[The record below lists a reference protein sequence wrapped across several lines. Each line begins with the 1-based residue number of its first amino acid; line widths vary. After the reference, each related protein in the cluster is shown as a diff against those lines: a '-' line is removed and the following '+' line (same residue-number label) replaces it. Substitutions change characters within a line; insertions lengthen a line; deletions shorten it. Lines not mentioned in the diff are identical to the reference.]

1 LETADF
7 LHDLEDTDEAIAAGL
22 PAAEGATPHQLDNGA
37 ASPVLGKG
45 TGSVQKTPSSADKR
59 TVDPK
64 QVSATKGSGAKGT
77 LPRTESSSLPIP
89 VAELVVAAHAAL
101 LLHTL
106 EGNTSLTS
114 NGGQKLLGNSPQTEQ
129 PARAIDA
136 LPRGDWWL
144 CVRVLKAFLT
154 LQGQVRSS
162 ADAYFFR
169 LFVVTV
175 CRVFLHSR
183 VNRPESCCWTTLR
196 QSCTPSPACKKC
208 PRQHLAP
215 PIGVRRGFRV
225 SATTTRNGCLSRP
238 QPACPATPPPHAS
251 RRARRPPASCTAMRS
266 PTGSISQLRTT
277 RPFLRAVQ
285 AQLLHPRARRT
296 SVEKKMRGNGSG
308 MDTTTCGWWRRYRI
322 ATRRILARSGQRRR
336 QKWTVRGALSISP
349 SCWRKLW
356 RRPRSRCIAL
366 AAPRRSSS
374 WRRLRER
381 GRMVQPRSVQA
392 VLPLKGVPRAARVHR
407 AQPTP
412 HWLPQ

>member
-7 LHDLEDTDEAIAAGL
+7 LHDLEDTDEAITSGL
-22 PAAEGATPHQLDNGA
+22 PAAEGAALHQLDNGA

-45 TGSVQKTPSSADKR
+45 TGSVQKTPSSVDER
-59 TVDPK
+59 TTDPK
-64 QVSATKGSGAKGT
+64 KVSETKGSGAKGT

-106 EGNTSLTS
+106 EGNTILTS
-114 NGGQKLLGNSPQTEQ
+114 NSGQKLLGSSPQTEQ
-129 PARAIDA
+129 PARAIAA

-162 ADAYFFR
+162 GGFSR

-196 QSCTPSPACKKC
+196 QSCTPSPVCKEC
-208 PRQHLAP
+208 PRHLAP
-215 PIGVRRGFRV
+215 ATGVRGFAV

-251 RRARRPPASCTAMRS
+251 RRARRPPASCTATPCR
-266 PTGSISQLRTT
+266 TGSTSQRRTT
-277 RPFLRAVQ
+277 RSFLPAVQ
-285 AQLLHPRARRT
+285 AQQLRARRT
-296 SVEKKMRGNGSG
+296 SAEKKMLANGSG
-308 MDTTTCGWWRRYRI
+308 MDTTTCGWRRRYRI
-322 ATRRILARSGQRRR
+322 ATRRILARSGQRLR
-336 QKWTVRGALSISP
+336 QKWTVPGALSISP

-356 RRPRSRCIAL
+356 RRPRSCCIAP

-381 GRMVQPRSVQA
+381 GRMVQPRSVQT
-392 VLPLKGVPRAARVHR
+392 VLALIGDPRAARLHR
-407 AQPTP
+407 NPPTP
-412 HWLPQ
+412 HWSPR